1 MSLRK
6 TGQETEQRNPE
17 TDPNGNG
24 SSEWEEDGDLKLV
37 GNRGDTS
44 SGDIRRLEIDT
55 WTSIIFSLYQSQF
68 Y

>member
-44 SGDIRRLEIDT
+44 SGDI
-55 WTSIIFSLYQSQF
+55 
-68 Y
+68 